1 MRFIIYAN
9 VESLTKKIDGCA
21 NNPQNSSTTNRCAYS
36 LHLFNAN
43 NLGIW
48 SHRKQTYLISRKRLY
63 EKALWIFKR
72 TRKKYNWL
80 WKENMLPLTKKE
92 LKSHAKC
99 VIFEGKESWKSSL
112 KT

>member
-1 MRFIIYAN
+1 MRFNIYAN

-72 TRKKYNWL
+72 TRKKYNWF
-80 WKENMLPLTKKE
+80 WKGKMLPLTKEE

-99 VIFEGKESWKSSL
+99 AIFEGKES
-112 KT
+112 